1 MKCIFNLLTSL
12 FLCLFFLQINEIQAQ
27 SNLRVSILTC
37 GVGEELYSSYGHS
50 AIRVVDSASNQDVVY
65 NYGTFN
71 FGDPDFYSKF
81 TRGKLLYYVNDEQFN
96 NFMSQYVEEGRSV
109 YEQTLQLSQ
118 ADALA
123 INSFLI
129 NNLKEENK
137 YYKYDFLFDNCS
149 TRIRDLFINIFK
161 DRIHFNQII
170 SNDSVSFRTFLNYY
184 ERNVHW
190 ERFGINLLMSNLV
203 DQKMTSFQSMFLPDY
218 LMKGFDIATLDGK
231 KIVEKNVLI
240 LPATSFVVEK
250 MNQPLIVFWLL
261 FVSIVLLSFLP
272 KMNTALKY
280 FDIFFFMILGLLG
293 FFMLFMWFGT
303 EHKVCAWNRNILW
316 AFPLHLFFA
325 FMIPRADTNK
335 LSQYAKYA
343 TWLIVGSMFYSIVAQ
358 QKYIQEITPLIFL
371 ILFRLNKYRMSK
383 LKFLTNFRR

>member
-12 FLCLFFLQINEIQAQ
+12 FSCLFFLQINEIQAQ

-261 FVSIVLLSFLP
+261 FVAIVLLSFLP

-325 FMIPRADTNK
+325 FMIPRADPNK
-335 LSQYAKYA
+335 LSQYGKYA